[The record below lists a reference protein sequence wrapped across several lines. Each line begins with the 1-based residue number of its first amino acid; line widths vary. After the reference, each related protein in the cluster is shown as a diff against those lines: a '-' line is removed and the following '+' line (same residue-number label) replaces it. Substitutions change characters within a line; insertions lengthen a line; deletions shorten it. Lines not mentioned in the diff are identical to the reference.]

1 MPLADTDRS
10 QGVRDGGIQTISR
23 AAAILRALE
32 RAPGG
37 MSLGELAGV
46 LGLPRSTVQRLVDA
60 LKSEGFLIR
69 ASPRGGVRLGPM
81 LLRLAGLAEHA
92 SAKRIRLLIVDLSH
106 RLRETVDVSTLQGG
120 AAVFV
125 DQATGRQRLVA
136 QSAIGERFPLSVTAP
151 GKALLALL
159 DTAHAEAALARSLSE
174 FPAWPLDDP
183 AAFWADIEAC
193 RARGTA
199 FDEENHSPG
208 IAAVGVALMDPDGLP
223 LMISVPSPV
232 QRFRNN
238 RERFARE
245 LLRTRREAER
255 LLKRDRG

>member
-1 MPLADTDRS
+1 MLDPETPS
-10 QGVRDGGIQTISR
+10 SPRDGGIQSIAR
-23 AAAILRALE
+23 AAAVLRALE
-32 RAPGG
+32 RSPSG
-37 MSLGELAGV
+37 MSLGEIAAALD
-46 LGLPRSTVQRLVDA
+46 LPRSTIQRIVDA
-60 LKSEGFLIR
+60 LKDEGFLIR

-92 SAKRIRLLIVDLSH
+92 SAKRIRPLIADLSH

-159 DTAHAEAALARSLSE
+159 DPAHAQAALTRSLKE
-174 FPAWPLDDP
+174 FPAWPLDDSG
-183 AAFWADIEAC
+183 AFWAEIEAC
-193 RARGTA
+193 RVRGYA
-199 FDEENHSPG
+199 FDEESHSPG
-208 IAAVGVALMDPDGLP
+208 IAAVGVAFMDPDGLP
-223 LMISVPSPV
+223 LMISVPSPA

-238 RERFARE
+238 RERFARD
-245 LLRTRREAER
+245 LLRTKREAER
-255 LLKRDRG
+255 LLKRDRDG

>member
-1 MPLADTDRS
+1 MPHPDTPTDARE
-10 QGVRDGGIQTISR
+10 GGIQTIAR
-23 AAAILRALE
+23 AASILRALE
-32 RAPGG
+32 RSPSG
-37 MSLGELAGV
+37 MSLGELAGA
-46 LGLPRSTVQRLVDA
+46 LDLPRSTVQRLVDA
-60 LKSEGFLIR
+60 LKAEGFLIR

-92 SAKRIRLLIVDLSH
+92 SAKRIRPLIADLSH

-136 QSAIGERFPLSVTAP
+136 QSAIGERFPLSATAP
-151 GKALLALL
+151 GKALLAML
-159 DTAHAEAALARSLSE
+159 DPPHARTALARSLKE

-183 AAFWADIEAC
+183 EAFWAEIEEC
-193 RARGTA
+193 RTRGTA

-208 IAAVGVALMDPDGLP
+208 IAAVGVAFMDPDGLP

-238 RERFARE
+238 RDRFARE

-255 LLKRDRG
+255 LLKRERP